1 MGVCPLRIGAIYAFD
16 YTKGSNT
23 EIMVTLLFLQPA
35 S

>member
-1 MGVCPLRIGAIYAFD
+1 MGVCPWGIGATYAFD

-23 EIMVTLLFLQPA
+23 EIMVTLLFLQAA